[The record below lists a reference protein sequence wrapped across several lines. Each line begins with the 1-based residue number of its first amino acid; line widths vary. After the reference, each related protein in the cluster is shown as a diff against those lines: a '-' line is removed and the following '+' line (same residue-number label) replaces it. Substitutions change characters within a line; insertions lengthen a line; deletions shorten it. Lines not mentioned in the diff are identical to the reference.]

1 MYVYLFSRIK
11 AATPVGQRPDWAMRK
26 SILTLL
32 AALLVT
38 AAPSISLAQSSGG
51 DFEATKSTID
61 NGGGT
66 SSGGDFSLTGSIGQH
81 DAATQSSNGGD
92 FSLASGFWA
101 SAQPPQNTIFSD
113 GFENP

>member
-1 MYVYLFSRIK
+1 
-11 AATPVGQRPDWAMRK
+11 MRK
-26 SILTLL
+26 SILTLV

-51 DFEATKSTID
+51 DFEITRSTID

-66 SSGGDFSLTGSIGQH
+66 SSGGDFSLTGTIGQH
-81 DAATQSSNGGD
+81 DASTQTSSGGD
-92 FSLASGFWA
+92 FGLASGFWA
-101 SAQPPQNTIFSD
+101 SAQPPQNLIFSD